1 MTTNGN
7 TQPDRIDQM
16 MALLSGFIEET
27 REFMAEQ
34 KQFNAKV
41 TEDISRLTDQVGQL
55 ITQVNGLTD
64 RVDGLTTQVNRLTD
78 RVDGLTTQVNGLTD
92 RVDGLTTQV
101 NGLTDRVDGLTD
113 RVDGLTTQVNGLT
126 DRVDGLTTQVNGLTD
141 RVDGLTTQVD
151 GLTTQVNGLTIRV
164 DGLTRDVSRLTDDVG
179 QLKGFHVRAV
189 ALQRTGSVARAFGL
203 SEFHV
208 LSNEETS
215 SLANRL
221 ADYGV
226 KENERISFAAADL
239 IIEAHGAGRSKHYI
253 AAEISYTA
261 NLDDVRRVIRN
272 AGHLRLLTGSDSHAA
287 IMGCEKTPDVDEVL
301 ANGSIIWHLISNR
314 AMAPA

>member
-1 MTTNGN
+1 
-7 TQPDRIDQM
+7 
-16 MALLSGFIEET
+16 
-27 REFMAEQ
+27 
-34 KQFNAKV
+34 
-41 TEDISRLTDQVGQL
+41 
-55 ITQVNGLTD
+55 
-64 RVDGLTTQVNRLTD
+64 
-78 RVDGLTTQVNGLTD
+78 
-92 RVDGLTTQV
+92 
-101 NGLTDRVDGLTD
+101 
-113 RVDGLTTQVNGLT
+113 
-126 DRVDGLTTQVNGLTD
+126 
-141 RVDGLTTQVD
+141 
-151 GLTTQVNGLTIRV
+151 
-164 DGLTRDVSRLTDDVG
+164 VG

-261 NLDDVRRVIRN
+261 NLTWTMS
-272 AGHLRLLTGSDSHAA
+272 AGLSATPGTS
-287 IMGCEKTPDVDEVL
+287 GC
-301 ANGSIIWHLISNR
+301 
-314 AMAPA
+314 

>member
-41 TEDISRLTDQVGQL
+41 TENISRLTDQVGQL

-64 RVDGLTTQVNRLTD
+64 RVDGLTTQVNGLTD
-78 RVDGLTTQVNGLTD
+78 RVDGLSTQVNGLTD
-92 RVDGLTTQV
+92 RVDGLSTQV
-101 NGLTDRVDGLTD
+101 NGLTDRVDGLS
-113 RVDGLTTQVNGLT
+113 TQVNGLT
-126 DRVDGLTTQVNGLTD
+126 DRVDGLS
-141 RVDGLTTQVD
+141 
-151 GLTTQVNGLTIRV
+151 TQVNGLTIRV
-164 DGLTRDVSRLTDDVG
+164 DDLTRDVSRLTDDVG

-261 NLDDVRRVIRN
+261 NLDDVRLVIRN

>member
-1 MTTNGN
+1 M
-7 TQPDRIDQM
+7 
-16 MALLSGFIEET
+16 
-27 REFMAEQ
+27 
-34 KQFNAKV
+34 
-41 TEDISRLTDQVGQL
+41 
-55 ITQVNGLTD
+55 
-64 RVDGLTTQVNRLTD
+64 
-78 RVDGLTTQVNGLTD
+78 
-92 RVDGLTTQV
+92 
-101 NGLTDRVDGLTD
+101 
-113 RVDGLTTQVNGLT
+113 
-126 DRVDGLTTQVNGLTD
+126 
-141 RVDGLTTQVD
+141 
-151 GLTTQVNGLTIRV
+151 
-164 DGLTRDVSRLTDDVG
+164 
-179 QLKGFHVRAV
+179 RAV

-239 IIEAHGAGRSKHYI
+239 IIEAHG
-253 AAEISYTA
+253 
-261 NLDDVRRVIRN
+261 LDDVRRVIRN

>member
-1 MTTNGN
+1 MLNNVLETTTMTTNGN

-55 ITQVNGLTD
+55 ITQVNGLT
-64 RVDGLTTQVNRLTD
+64 
-78 RVDGLTTQVNGLTD
+78 
-92 RVDGLTTQV
+92 
-101 NGLTDRVDGLTD
+101 
-113 RVDGLTTQVNGLT
+113 
-126 DRVDGLTTQVNGLTD
+126 
-141 RVDGLTTQVD
+141 
-151 GLTTQVNGLTIRV
+151 IRV
-164 DGLTRDVSRLTDDVG
+164 DDLTRDVSRLTDDVG

>member
-1 MTTNGN
+1 MTTTGN

-64 RVDGLTTQVNRLTD
+64 RVDGLTTQVN
-78 RVDGLTTQVNGLTD
+78 GLTD
-92 RVDGLTTQV
+92 
-101 NGLTDRVDGLTD
+101 
-113 RVDGLTTQVNGLT
+113 
-126 DRVDGLTTQVNGLTD
+126 
-141 RVDGLTTQVD
+141 
-151 GLTTQVNGLTIRV
+151 RV